1 MSSHDELK
9 SRFDK
14 LEREL
19 IELRRAVLGEEAEP
33 TAEDVMR
40 AIRFLQA
47 FYNAPDR
54 RLQTE
59 DARRAAVAAGL
70 SPRALAGFYAGT
82 PAALRPDGAWCVLT
96 PSGQQWYE
104 DNVASL
110 MSRSE

>member
-19 IELRRAVLGEEAEP
+19 IELRRAVLGDEANP
-33 TAEDVMR
+33 TPEDMLR
-40 AIRFLQA
+40 AVRFLQA
-47 FYNAPDR
+47 FYDAPDH
-54 RLQTE
+54 RLQME
-59 DARRAAVAAGL
+59 DAARAAAAAGL

-96 PSGQQWYE
+96 PSGQRWYE
-104 DNVASL
+104 DNVATL

>member
-1 MSSHDELK
+1 MVSREELK
-9 SRFDK
+9 NRFDS

-19 IELRRAVLGEEAEP
+19 LELRRAVLGDEADP
-33 TAEDVMR
+33 TTEDLMR
-40 AIRFLQA
+40 AVQFLQA
-47 FYNAPDR
+47 FYNAPDH
-54 RLQTE
+54 RLQLE
-59 DARRAAVAAGL
+59 EARRAAAAAGL

-82 PAALRPDGAWCVLT
+82 YGALRAEGAWCVLT